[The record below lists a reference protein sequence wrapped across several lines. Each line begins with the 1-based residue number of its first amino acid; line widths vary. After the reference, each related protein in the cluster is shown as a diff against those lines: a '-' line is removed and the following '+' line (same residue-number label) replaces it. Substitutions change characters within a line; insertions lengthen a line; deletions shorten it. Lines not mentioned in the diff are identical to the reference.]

1 MACTGWEGRGEF
13 SRYLVLTIIS
23 YCLETVAMAPPP
35 PPAQAG
41 KFKPRKPPPK
51 KVSAGS
57 SAVITP
63 GISSSTNAA
72 PATSSGATTASATR
86 EFTANSGSSSSG
98 RGGSGNAR
106 GRGGRG
112 RGGRMPIPQG
122 RVFFTGIEAPQQQ
135 QQKASGP
142 TKAGALGSSSSKSK
156 EGEEIIVGEISG
168 DGVGAAA
175 IARAA
180 AGDVGGFYDDD
191 RWAGP
196 YENEPAS
203 SATTLPPTAY
213 TYISSSDDEQQ
224 EKKTKLPQSKNR
236 HPANLPVS
244 ICPPNA
250 TGTTTTTT
258 NKSTQVEEAEISPL
272 DKLYQDQDPPMSSPF
287 VEGNIGALSSPWI
300 LFKLPTRLPRI
311 HPRCTIST
319 TKQETDEPLRPDA
332 VVSSSSIPDEATSQ
346 DEMMILEDDH
356 TKAISNLSSVTSY
369 DNTLKDISAGHY
381 GKLLIYKSGKTVLVL
396 GSPDQPTGDV
406 RMLVMDGI
414 HPSFQ
419 QQVVCID
426 PKEKSFIPLG
436 EVQKTAVVIPDIDEA
451 FVKS

>member
-1 MACTGWEGRGEF
+1 
-13 SRYLVLTIIS
+13 
-23 YCLETVAMAPPP
+23 MAPPP
-35 PPAQAG
+35 PPSQAG

-51 KVSAGS
+51 KPSAGS
-57 SAVITP
+57 SVVITP
-63 GISSSTNAA
+63 GISSSSNAA
-72 PATSSGATTASATR
+72 PSTSGATGSPTNKESTGS
-86 EFTANSGSSSSG
+86 NSSGRGG

-122 RVFFTGIEAPQQQ
+122 RVFFTGIEAQQQQ
-135 QQKASGP
+135 QQKSSGP
-142 TKAGALGSSSSKSK
+142 TKAGVLGSNSSKSK

-180 AGDVGGFYDDD
+180 AGGGSDGGRFYDDD
-191 RWAGP
+191 RWSGP
-196 YENEPAS
+196 YDNETAT
-203 SATTLPPTAY
+203 SANLPPTAY
-213 TYISSSDDEQQ
+213 TYESSSDDEPD
-224 EKKTKLPQSKNR
+224 EILKKLPQSKNR
-236 HPANLPVS
+236 FPTNMPIS

-258 NKSTQVEEAEISPL
+258 KMSTQVEEDVTSQL
-272 DKLYQDQDPPMSSPF
+272 DKLHQEQDPPMTSPF
-287 VEGNIGALSSPWI
+287 VEGNLSPMSSPWI
-300 LFKLPTRLPRI
+300 LFKFPTRLPRI

-319 TKQETDEPLRPDA
+319 KQESDEQPRPDA
-332 VVSSSSIPDEATSQ
+332 LVSSSSIPDEATSQ
-346 DEMMILEDDH
+346 DEMMMLEDDN
-356 TKAISNLSSVTSY
+356 TKFLSNLSSVTSY

-381 GKLLIYKSGKTVLVL
+381 GKLLVYKSGKTVLVL
-396 GSPDQPTGDV
+396 GSPDQPTGNV

-426 PKEKSFIPLG
+426 PKDKTFIPLG

-451 FVKS
+451 FI